1 MGFDNNLSEISA
13 RIKQMKNT
21 AVELEKLGDNFPAL
35 GKNVAR
41 ILASLKML
49 ELNIS
54 DIVDLSTNR

>member
-1 MGFDNNLSEISA
+1 MGFDNNLRKISA
-13 RIKQMKNT
+13 KVKLMKDT
-21 AVELEKLGDNFPAL
+21 AVELEKLGGNFPAL

-54 DIVDLSTNR
+54 DIVDLSTSR

>member
-1 MGFDNNLSEISA
+1 MGFDNNLREISA
-13 RIKQMKNT
+13 KVKLMKDT
-21 AVELEKLGDNFPAL
+21 AVELEKLGSNFPAL

-54 DIVDLSTNR
+54 DIVDLSTSR